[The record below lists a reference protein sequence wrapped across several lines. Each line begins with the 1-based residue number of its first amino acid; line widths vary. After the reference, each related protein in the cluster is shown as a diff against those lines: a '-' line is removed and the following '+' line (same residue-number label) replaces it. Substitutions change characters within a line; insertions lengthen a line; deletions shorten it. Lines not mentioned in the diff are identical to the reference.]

1 MTEYVVKNARACYDI
16 TNLKREGRTAM
27 KMEWMGRHREVVEA
41 LIHYCNIYA
50 GVYKREEMVYQGISY
65 SYSQVQV
72 LEYLLENEER
82 RDNMSAIA
90 ARLGIS
96 RSNFT
101 KIVNRL
107 EAKGLVEK
115 HFVGD
120 SKKELTVTVNQLG
133 RTLYEEYYHQI
144 LKYHFRK
151 MFHSLEKIPAEY
163 YPYIAAGLRDAN
175 CEEPAE
181 DHEEE

>member
-1 MTEYVVKNARACYDI
+1 MTEYVVKNARVCYDV
-16 TNLKREGRTAM
+16 TNLKREERTAM
-27 KMEWMGRHREVVEA
+27 KMEWMGQHREVVEA

-50 GVYKREEMVYQGISY
+50 GVYKREGMVYQGISY

-90 ARLGIS
+90 SRLGIS

-115 HFVGD
+115 RFVGG
-120 SKKELTVTVNQLG
+120 SKKELTVTVNELG

-151 MFHSLEKIPAEY
+151 MFRSLDNIPAEY
-163 YPYIAAGLRDAN
+163 YPFIAAGLRNAN
-175 CEEPAE
+175 CEESAE
-181 DHEEE
+181 EYEEE

>member
-1 MTEYVVKNARACYDI
+1 
-16 TNLKREGRTAM
+16 M
-27 KMEWMGRHREVVEA
+27 KMEWMGQYRDVVEA

-50 GVYKREEMVYQGISY
+50 SVYKTEHMEYQQVHY
-65 SYSQVQV
+65 SYAQIQV

-82 RDNMSAIA
+82 NDNMSAIA

-115 HFVGD
+115 SYLKG
-120 SKKELTVTVNQLG
+120 SRKELAVTVNEQG
-133 RTLYEEYYHQI
+133 KALYEEYSQRI
-144 LKYHFRK
+144 LKRHFQP
-151 MFHSLEKIPAEY
+151 MFHKLENIPKEL
-163 YPYIAAGLRDAN
+163 YPYISAALYEAMHGQKTSSQDKT
-175 CEEPAE
+175 
-181 DHEEE
+181 DG